1 MRKNIKKLLL
11 AAFVMAA
18 TFILAP
24 SVDAKAYGITQVNP
38 AKDSITVQWT
48 PESRSVI
55 NYMVYVGTSSSDAVL
70 VATLPSTATSYKVA
84 NLPAGVERYV
94 KVAYTYKSSSSNT
107 IYDSYVGY
115 ERCRTIPVV
124 VNNVRQERWYY
135 YLKSFDVKWDELEAA
150 DSYEYELYNSKGKR
164 IKTGTTSST
173 SMEHSKKVSN
183 NMIYKVRVRATS
195 QIAGQTYTTAWSPY
209 CYCFTQPR
217 VKSVKVSGSK
227 LTVKW
232 QKISGAT
239 GYDIYVSTKKTKGY
253 KKVKSVGK
261 NASSVTIKKFKGKKF
276 KSSKRYYVYVAAT
289 KKANGTKYDSGRLYY
304 WNSKD
309 SGSGYF

>member
-1 MRKNIKKLLL
+1 MKKSIQKLF
-11 AAFVMAA
+11 AALFVMAA
-18 TFILAP
+18 TLILTP
-24 SVDAKAYGITQVNP
+24 SVDAKAALTQVNP
-38 AKDSITVQWT
+38 AKDSITVQWE
-48 PESRSVI
+48 PEDRVI
-55 NYMVYVGTSSSDAVL
+55 NYMVYVGTSSSDAAL
-70 VATLPSTATSYKVA
+70 AATLPATATSYKIA

-94 KVAYTYKSSSSNT
+94 KVEYTYKSSYGDKV
-107 IYDSYVGY
+107 YDSSVGSIWDA
-115 ERCRTIPVV
+115 RTIPVV
-124 VNNVRQERWYY
+124 VNNVKQERWYY
-135 YLKSFDVKWDELEAA
+135 YLKSFNVEWDKLEAA
-150 DSYEYELYNSKGKR
+150 DSYEYELYNSKGK
-164 IKTGTTSST
+164 KLKSGTTSST
-173 SMEHSKKVSN
+173 SISHSKKVSN

-195 QIAGQTYTTAWSPY
+195 KVAGQTYTTAWSPY

-217 VKSVKVSGSK
+217 VKSVKVSGNK

-232 QKISGAT
+232 QKITGAT

-289 KKANGTKYDSGRLYY
+289 KKANGKKYDSGRLYY

-309 SGSGYF
+309 TSSGYF